1 MNATELKNPKCK
13 LCKSKPV
20 VKQSKHLFLDLQKL
34 QPDLTKWID
43 IQKVKGEWN
52 ANAINI
58 TESWLKMGLQPRC
71 ITRDLKWGTPVPKQG
86 YENKVFYV
94 WFDAPIGYISITAN
108 YAPADWQRWWKDPKN
123 VELVQFMG
131 KDNIPF
137 HTVMFPSTL
146 MAADSNYTLLHHVSC
161 TEYLN
166 YEGTKFSKS
175 RGTGVF
181 GDGAMESGIPSEVWR
196 YYLLFNRPETSDTIF
211 LWEDFANKNNT
222 ELLNNLGNFIN
233 RTLSFL
239 YSKCGNI
246 VPAADLLPE
255 DRVFLQEL
263 SALKAEYIDHLEHVR
278 IKEGL
283 KSVMALSK
291 KANQFMQDNK
301 PVSQRTGL
309 HWPRRTHPLD
319 LTRYGTVE
327 RNPGPPR
334 TRAKRAAESDADRV

>member
-1 MNATELKNPKCK
+1 M
-13 LCKSKPV
+13 
-20 VKQSKHLFLDLQKL
+20 
-34 QPDLTKWID
+34 
-43 IQKVKGEWN
+43 
-52 ANAINI
+52 
-58 TESWLKMGLQPRC
+58 
-71 ITRDLKWGTPVPKQG
+71 PKQG

-108 YAPADWQRWWKDPKN
+108 YAPDAWQRWWKDPKN

-161 TEYLN
+161 TEYLQ

-196 YYLLFNRPETSDTIF
+196 YYLLFNRPETSDTVF
-211 LWEDFANKNNT
+211 LWEDFQNKNNT

-246 VPAADLLPE
+246 VPNANLLPE

-263 SALKAEYIDHLEHVR
+263 SELKAEYIDHLEHVR
-278 IKEGL
+278 IKDGL
-283 KSVMALSK
+283 KSVMAISK

-301 PVSQRTGL
+301 PVSQTHGL
-309 HWPRRTHPLD
+309 LHDVQQRAHCCSRVNRCLMLLYPFCSVGAVQDRSGSMRHHPLSQRQLD
-319 LTRYGTVE
+319 QHAGSASGALHAHVDHQDQ
-327 RNPGPPR
+327 
-334 TRAKRAAESDADRV
+334 RAAEPACAGGGCARCRRCIQSHIQAHCGQRAHPRGSFRAIPKGGR